1 MNLKISVSN
10 FDLQIFFLVLILT
23 IAAVVYGNYRK
34 SNQQNEK
41 ESYLDLILMGRK
53 LSLPLFIATLVA
65 TWYGGIFGVTE
76 LAYSKGIYNFVTQG
90 VFWYLTYLI
99 FAFFMVKNIRESMAK
114 TLPDL
119 IGIEF
124 GKKSQKMAAWLNLF
138 NVIPISYAISVGLFL
153 QLLFGGELAINT
165 AIGVILVMSYS
176 TYGGLRA
183 VVYSDLVQF
192 FVMVSSVF
200 FIFGFSIY
208 QFGGLEF
215 LTSRLPNTHFDPT
228 GGESPTTLIVWGIIA
243 LSTLVDPNFYQRV
256 LAAKDF
262 KTARNGILISTVI
275 WVTFDIAVTMGALY
289 AKASMPDLD
298 SKTAYLTYAISILPD
313 GLRGFVLAGILA
325 TIISTLDSYIF
336 IGATTIVTDILDFKK
351 IKNHNLAHHIAV
363 VLIGIFAIAASY
375 LFKGNII
382 KVWKLFGSLSA
393 SCLLIPVLIGRYFK
407 NYIHDKEFFVSSL
420 TSALFIIIW
429 FILSKIFNMPDIDEL
444 YLGSFMSLSIL
455 AFFIIKNKRMTN

>member
-1 MNLKISVSN
+1 MKLQLPVSN
-10 FDLQIFFLVLILT
+10 FDLQIFFLILILT
-23 IAAVVYGNYRK
+23 IAAVIYGNYRK
-34 SNQQNEK
+34 SNKQNEK

-90 VFWYLTYLI
+90 IFWYLTYLI

-124 GKKSQKMAAWLNLF
+124 GKKSQKMAAWLNLL

-153 QLLFGGELAINT
+153 QLLFGGELITNT
-165 AIGVILVMSYS
+165 TIGVILVMSYS

-200 FIFGFSIY
+200 FIFIFSINKY
-208 QFGGLEF
+208 GGIDF
-215 LTSRLPNTHFDPT
+215 LTTSLPNSHFDPT
-228 GGESPTTLIVWGIIA
+228 GGESTKTLLVWGIIA

-262 KTARNGILISTVI
+262 KTARNGILISTFI
-275 WVTFDIAVTMGALY
+275 WIMFDIAVTMGALY
-289 AKASMPDLD
+289 AKAAMPQLD
-298 SKTAYLTYAISILPD
+298 SKTAYLTYAMSILPD

-336 IGATTIVTDILDFKK
+336 IGATTVVTDILDFKK
-351 IKNHNLAHHIAV
+351 IKNHNWTHHIAV
-363 VLIGIFAIAASY
+363 FCIGIFAIVASV

-382 KVWKLFGSLSA
+382 KVWKLFGSLSSA
-393 SCLLIPVLIGRYFK
+393 CLLIPVLVGRFFK
-407 NYIHDKEFFVSSL
+407 EYIHDREFFISSL
-420 TSALFIIIW
+420 TSALFIICW
-429 FILSKIFNMPDIDEL
+429 FILSNIIKMPDIDEL
-444 YLGSFMSLSIL
+444 YLGSFMSISIL
-455 AFFIIKNKRMTN
+455 TFFILKNKKQTN